1 MATLVIACPIC
12 LQKIRAPAA
21 VVGKQIRCPQCK
33 NGFTA
38 ADPSAVA
45 NQPAVPNLPRPR
57 EPVPEDEEPG
67 ADPLGLEAD
76 VDAVAEPAGPSP
88 FVEFLLLRRMITPV
102 ILVAL
107 FWFGVAV
114 ILLAGLVAFI
124 VAVIGL
130 ATRTTPVLPGLST
143 SNVDLTVTFTNGVPT
158 AMKVAITNYRL
169 DAGVAYM
176 NLNNKPRATYP
187 YQGFYSPV

>member
-38 ADPSAVA
+38 ADPNAVA
-45 NQPAVPNLPRPR
+45 SQPAVSNLPRPR
-57 EPVPEDEEPG
+57 SEDGEPG
-67 ADPLGLEAD
+67 ADPLGLEGDAD
-76 VDAVAEPAGPSP
+76 AAGEPTGPSSL
-88 FVEFLLLRRMITPV
+88 VEFLLLRRLITPT

-114 ILLAGLVAFI
+114 ILLAGLVALI
-124 VAVIGL
+124 VAIAGM
-130 ATRTTPVLPGLST
+130 ATRSTPVLPGLLMILL
-143 SNVDLTVTFTNGVPT
+143 DLVLSVGALLMWRVACETLVTVFRT
-158 AMKVAITNYRL
+158 AERVRELTDRP
-169 DAGVAYM
+169 G
-176 NLNNKPRATYP
+176 
-187 YQGFYSPV
+187 